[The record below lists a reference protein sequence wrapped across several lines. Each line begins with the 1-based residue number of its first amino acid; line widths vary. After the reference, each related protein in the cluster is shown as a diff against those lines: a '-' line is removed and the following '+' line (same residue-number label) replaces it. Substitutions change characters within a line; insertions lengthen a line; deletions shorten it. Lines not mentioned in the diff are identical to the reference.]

1 MDCLKNISTT
11 DVVQAIH
18 GAYKRVVFLA
28 PGIDEATA
36 EALHTAWQ
44 RLGPEAVTVIL
55 DIDAEVVRL
64 GYGTEKGLEDIQKA
78 ASACNQA
85 VGHQPGVRICVVVA
99 DDTTLI
105 FTPTPLL
112 IEGGSKEP
120 DRPNGITLHA
130 TPKALGDELGIGE
143 EGQANREIG
152 LKPVKAEAI
161 EAVKKDLHD
170 NPPLKFDIS
179 RKERVFNAKLEF
191 VEFELEGCF
200 ISRHTVTIPPELV
213 GMAKMDKATRDK
225 LRSSFRLVE
234 ESDILD
240 AKKKISEKMLRDE
253 CQRIRKKF
261 LRSVKGYGA
270 LILRAN
276 EDAFVKD
283 VDGLREKV
291 EAFRVALRAKLTD
304 IYEGNARRLT
314 KALIPSVAKNPP
326 EEWTGALGLNPERQ
340 EVEKMLH
347 RTLLEAFGDP
357 ETLLKEM
364 RVNLNFK
371 GVTYGTLI
379 EEKFVK
385 GASEQFPNLKL
396 HDEYDASRGRAAV
409 PTAAPSPPT
418 AQNDLS
424 LE

>member
-18 GAYKRVVFLA
+18 GAFKRVVFLA

-64 GYGTEKGLEDIQKA
+64 GYGTEKGLEVIQKA
-78 ASACNQA
+78 AAACNQA
-85 VGHQPGVRICVVVA
+85 VCHQPGVRICVVVA

-213 GMAKMDKATRDK
+213 GMAKMDEKTRDK

-234 ESDILD
+234 KSDILD
-240 AKKKISEKMLRDE
+240 AKKKISEELLSKERN
-253 CQRIRKKF
+253 RIGKKF
-261 LRSVKGYGA
+261 LVAIQGHGTVMLRSNK
-270 LILRAN
+270 
-276 EDAFVKD
+276 DAFEKD
-283 VDGLREKV
+283 VEGLRSKV
-291 EAFRVALRAKLTD
+291 IAFREALGAKLAG
-304 IYEGNARRLT
+304 IFEANAKRLT
-314 KALIPSVAKNPP
+314 KALLPSVAKNPP
-326 EEWTGALGLNPERQ
+326 EYWTSVLGASPDRKEIERQ
-340 EVEKMLH
+340 LEQAILQSFGEPEA
-347 RTLLEAFGDP
+347 LLRD
-357 ETLLKEM
+357 M
-364 RVNLNFK
+364 RVSLKYK
-371 GVTYGTLI
+371 GVTYGTLTDADFI
-379 EEKFVK
+379 KK
-385 GASEQFPNLKL
+385 AAAAFPNLKL
-396 HDEYDASRGRAAV
+396 HDEYDASRGS
-409 PTAAPSPPT
+409 AAPSPPA
-418 AQNDLS
+418 AQKDFS